1 MNMQRQDMPEQLIPN
16 QTVPHGI
23 RNRALLPRHMEQVYS
38 GYTYSDDSNDK
49 FLSLAVRSEFTEE

>member
-1 MNMQRQDMPEQLIPN
+1 MVSG
-16 QTVPHGI
+16 TVLYF
-23 RNRALLPRHMEQVYS
+23 RAICGRSADP